1 LNERGSRFLFL
12 WLFVVAIALSL
23 HLGSYPLFD
32 ADEGRNGEVGREMAA
47 TNDYVMP
54 RLDGM
59 PYLDKPIVYFAAEA
73 AAMEIMG
80 PSEAAARLPAL
91 LFTFATAALLFWF
104 ARRIWD
110 VDSALIAAIAYLS
123 MPLTLAFSRTV
134 IFDSALSFFMV
145 LALVAFYCAV
155 EAVIPSCRSRGV
167 AEDSEGSPAL
177 PGLAGDSSPRSTAPT
192 QPSAPA
198 APPTRN
204 DRVIS
209 TSSARGWTILAWT
222 AMAFGVLTK
231 GPVAIVVPLI
241 VAIPYAM
248 RRRAFRRLWSWW
260 GLVVFVIVIAP
271 WVWAVSQ
278 AVPDFLQYVLVTE
291 TAQRLATKALKR
303 TGAPWYFVPYVV
315 GGALPW
321 SILAM
326 FAWRHPS
333 TEHRAPTTVEAA
345 ADVRHSMFF
354 VALWIV
360 VPFVFFSISQ
370 SKRPQYILPVMP
382 AIALAVAYFWRSPR
396 RVVAVR
402 IAAAVMLVLGI
413 AVAAAPAIVHQRAK
427 MEPEIRAGVDRAAL
441 PMGIAAIGGAV
452 AALAFARRREIAVAA
467 LSLPIIAIPMAAN
480 PLLQSIGS
488 RRSTQALVAQMRP
501 YIAPDTQ
508 IIGIEAYTGSM
519 SFYLQREISVATP
532 NGEEFTSNYII
543 RHYARFADDA
553 KARLRRP
560 EWLQRNLDSCCAP
573 RIYITRNKDGRS
585 QALLTARGMR
595 PIASDGHF
603 VAFGPWRGTNRM
615 Q

>member
-1 LNERGSRFLFL
+1 MT
-12 WLFVVAIALSL
+12 V
-23 HLGSYPLFD
+23 
-32 ADEGRNGEVGREMAA
+32 
-47 TNDYVMP
+47 T
-54 RLDGM
+54 
-59 PYLDKPIVYFAAEA
+59 
-73 AAMEIMG
+73 
-80 PSEAAARLPAL
+80 
-91 LFTFATAALLFWF
+91 
-104 ARRIWD
+104 RR
-110 VDSALIAAIAYLS
+110 
-123 MPLTLAFSRTV
+123 
-134 IFDSALSFFMV
+134 
-145 LALVAFYCAV
+145 
-155 EAVIPSCRSRGV
+155 
-167 AEDSEGSPAL
+167 
-177 PGLAGDSSPRSTAPT
+177 
-192 QPSAPA
+192 
-198 APPTRN
+198 
-204 DRVIS
+204 
-209 TSSARGWTILAWT
+209 WTILAWA

-241 VAIPYAM
+241 VAIPYAI

-271 WVWAVSQ
+271 WVWAISQ
-278 AVPDFLQYVLVTE
+278 AVPDFLRYVLVTE

-303 TGAPWYFVPYVV
+303 TGAPWYFVPYIV

-333 TEHRAPTTVEAA
+333 TEHRAPTTVEAEQTNA
-345 ADVRHSMFF
+345 PADVRHPMFL

-360 VPFVFFSISQ
+360 VPFIFFSISQ

-382 AIALAVAYFWRSPR
+382 AIALAVAYFWRGPSR
-396 RVVAVR
+396 TAAVR
-402 IAAAVMLVLGI
+402 IAAAVMLVIGV

-452 AALAFARRREIAVAA
+452 AALAFARRRDIAVVA

-488 RRSTQALVAQMRP
+488 RRSTKALVAQMRP

-508 IIGIEAYTGSM
+508 IIGIEAYSGSM

-532 NGEEFTSNYII
+532 DGREFTSNYII

-560 EWLQRNLDSCCAP
+560 EWLQRDLDSCCAP
-573 RIYITRNKDGRS
+573 RIYITRSKDVRS
-585 QALLTARGMR
+585 QELFIARGMR
-595 PIASDGHF
+595 VIASDGHF

-615 Q
+615 R